1 MKDIDMKY
9 LVKGKVKEQERE
21 KLLQEI
27 EEKTL
32 GKGSVAFG
40 EYLKNMNQARVLDDG
55 TVAWIEICFC
65 PKPLNEEKP
74 YWEKYFENITIENA
88 QNPKYCQDST
98 GDQKRACFE
107 CSCTEEL
114 EEEMLC
120 WGKPFIPQHRKQI
133 IGV

>member
-1 MKDIDMKY
+1 MKY
-9 LVKGKVKEQERE
+9 LVKAKVKEQERA

-74 YWEKYFENITIENA
+74 YWENYFENITIEKA
-88 QNPKYCQDST
+88 QNPIYCQDST
-98 GDQKRACFE
+98 GGQKRACFK
-107 CSCTEEL
+107 CSCTEAL
-114 EEEMLC
+114 EEEMLS
-120 WGKPFIPQHRKQI
+120 WGKPFIPQHSKQKTE
-133 IGV
+133 V